1 MCQTNINFFVA
12 NRYYCPGPRLQC
24 LDDRVGK
31 RRPSTVGEG
40 NGTVGEGNG
49 REGNGS
55 AGIIH

>member
-40 NGTVGEGNG
+40 NGM
-49 REGNGS
+49 EGNGS